1 MMPVVT
7 IYTPIVVYEIACQD
21 VHPHLPKDK
30 QTATCQKGQNQFTSF
45 MVHPA
50 CERKI
55 SMCENINAFSYILL
69 LIFLL
74 LLLIFLLLIIFY
86 LFSCYLLFFT
96 YFSVTYYYYLC
107 NLRSSFGSWQRRQ
120 QGSQFSPSPMFSEGC
135 LHPSWLA
142 KVYCDTHT
150 TGCWND
156 GWNLVWGAWT
166 SKFEELGQNCPW

>member
-96 YFSVTYYYYLC
+96 YFPVTYYFLLIFLLLIITTYVTFGPHLVHDSVDS
-107 NLRSSFGSWQRRQ
+107 RVASSPHLPCFQKAVCIR
-120 QGSQFSPSPMFSEGC
+120 
-135 LHPSWLA
+135 
-142 KVYCDTHT
+142 VD
-150 TGCWND
+150 
-156 GWNLVWGAWT
+156 
-166 SKFEELGQNCPW
+166 